1 VGAIGSSYKFNV
13 VTESGLKK
21 KKICKIISHIA
32 RDPSKAAFTHI
43 SQIYTRRI
51 AESGMVAEGG
61 QLKCTVSHTARN
73 IDTIYLME
81 IVLCS
86 V

>member
-21 KKICKIISHIA
+21 KKRCKIISHIA

-51 AESGMVAEGG
+51 ADSGMVAGG
-61 QLKCTVSHTARN
+61 DS
-73 IDTIYLME
+73 
-81 IVLCS
+81 
-86 V
+86 